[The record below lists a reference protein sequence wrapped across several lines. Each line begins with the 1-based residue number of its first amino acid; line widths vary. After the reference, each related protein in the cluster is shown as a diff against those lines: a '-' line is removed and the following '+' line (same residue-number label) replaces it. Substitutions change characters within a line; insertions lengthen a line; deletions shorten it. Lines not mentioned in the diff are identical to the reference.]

1 MQADISQMDAIVGQ
15 FLDYARLGSPV
26 SSETVDVSSL
36 LHMIVDEAR
45 RRPGLAVS
53 AEIGE
58 GLSISAREIDIR
70 RLVNNVLT
78 NAERYGKTSGSDLAE
93 VDIVCRRE
101 GDEVAMVFSDR
112 GIGVPADDLER
123 MLRPFTRMDDA
134 RGQANGSG
142 LGLAIVSRIA
152 QRYRGHVRLSNR
164 PEGGLVVSVWFPVVK
179 SPKK

>member
-1 MQADISQMDAIVGQ
+1 
-15 FLDYARLGSPV
+15 
-26 SSETVDVSSL
+26 
-36 LHMIVDEAR
+36 MIVEEAR

-78 NAERYGKTSGSDLAE
+78 NAERYGKTPGKDLAE
-93 VDIVCRRE
+93 VDMVCRRE
-101 GDEVAMVFSDR
+101 GDEVAIVFSDR
-112 GIGVPADDLER
+112 GIGVPDEDLER
-123 MLRPFTRMDDA
+123 MLRPFTRMDNA

-152 QRYRGHVRLSNR
+152 QRYRGHVRLANR
-164 PEGGLVVSVWFPVVK
+164 PDGGLVVSVWFPAAK
-179 SPKK
+179 STKK